1 MANEDLKVV
10 AHIDILGMS
19 TLVENNF
26 QEAWGMLSDLVAVR
40 DRVRSHEYEFLET
53 SERLRVFEQIKI
65 VTFSD
70 TLLIFTAGASD
81 VELKSMI
88 ILVNEIFHAALCKCV
103 PVRAGIAIG
112 KFCFNLEKSMYAG
125 PAFIDAY
132 RVGESAQ
139 WLGITLSESA
149 QRMATDLGMK
159 SNGREVIIHWNV
171 PIKNGERPG
180 FVVNW
185 PAVYAHDLA
194 VEPPV
199 SVRQFYQAFETA
211 FGNFDALQTDVQAKY
226 ENTVNF
232 MNGQLMLHNKE

>member
-1 MANEDLKVV
+1 MTIV

-40 DRVRSHEYEFLET
+40 DRVRSHEYEFIT
-53 SERLRVFEQIKI
+53 TNERLSVLNEINI

-70 TLLIFTAGASD
+70 TLFLFTSGASD
-81 VELKSMI
+81 IELKSMI
-88 ILVNEIFHAALCKCV
+88 ILVAEIFHAALFKCV
-103 PVRAGIAIG
+103 PVRAGIALG
-112 KFCFNLEKSMYAG
+112 EFRFNLEKSMFAG
-125 PAFIDAY
+125 PALIEAC
-132 RVGESAQ
+132 RVGESAK
-139 WLGITLSESA
+139 WLGITLSDTA
-149 QRMATDLGMK
+149 QGMATNLGMK
-159 SNGREVIIHWNV
+159 SNGRDVITHWPV
-171 PIKNGERPG
+171 PIENGERPG

-194 VEPPV
+194 VKPPV

-211 FGNFDALQTDVQAKY
+211 FGSFDTLQPAVQAKY

-232 MNGQLMLHNKE
+232 MNGQLMLHSKE